1 MVLSYKDKGDWILE
15 TKYNIGAKKKKVEET
30 EQKSRGFNIPFFC
43 VIWLNSNVAFGDTI
57 YTRLQRRTMTSLQ
70 RYHSANLPELM
81 KIISKNGIGMDDYLD
96 RFFNSFETT
105 TNYPPYNL
113 IHVNNVESVLE
124 IALAGFAKKDL
135 KVYTEYGK
143 LIVEGSKETKD
154 TGSEYV
160 HQGLAQRSF
169 TREWALSDDVE
180 VREVQFKDGL
190 LTVKLGK
197 VVPDHHA
204 RKDYL
209 K

>member
-1 MVLSYKDKGDWILE
+1 
-15 TKYNIGAKKKKVEET
+15 
-30 EQKSRGFNIPFFC
+30 
-43 VIWLNSNVAFGDTI
+43 
-57 YTRLQRRTMTSLQ
+57 MTALQ

-96 RFFNSFETT
+96 RFFNNSYETT

-124 IALAGFAKKDL
+124 IALAGFSKKEL

-143 LIVEGSKETKD
+143 LIIEGQKETKE
-154 TGSEYV
+154 TESEYV

-169 TREWALSDDVE
+169 NRAWQLSDDVK
-180 VREVQFKDGL
+180 VRDVEFKDGL

-197 VVPDHHA
+197 IIPDHHA

-209 K
+209 

>member
-1 MVLSYKDKGDWILE
+1 M
-15 TKYNIGAKKKKVEET
+15 N
-30 EQKSRGFNIPFFC
+30 
-43 VIWLNSNVAFGDTI
+43 
-57 YTRLQRRTMTSLQ
+57 SLQ

-124 IALAGFAKKDL
+124 IALAGFTKDEIN
-135 KVYTEYGK
+135 VYTEYGK
-143 LIVEGSKETKD
+143 LTVEGNKENHKEA
-154 TGSEYV
+154 SSQYV

-169 TREWALSDDVE
+169 NRTWSLSEDIE

-197 VVPDHHA
+197 IVPDHHA

-209 K
+209 